1 LGGVCELIVKELS
14 KKEIKYIFENNC
26 AISSQNKSE
35 RSPKIIFC
43 VNTWSGQLLGFVV
56 CNDMRFILQK
66 NRVVGPKKKTKAHR
80 EINKKQIVVEEEEKA

>member
-1 LGGVCELIVKELS
+1 MIIKELS

-43 VNTWSGQLLGFVV
+43 VNNWSGKLLGFVV

-66 NRVVGPKKKTKAHR
+66 SRVVGPKKKTKAHR